1 MTDPDTLQTQLRR
14 LLLALEA
21 TERVVAPGTSLEL
34 LQSIVEA
41 AARIFGAA
49 AASIALVD
57 EEAQELVFRVAYN
70 VADGGV
76 VGMRI
81 PIDQGIAGYVAMS
94 GQPLALSDVQNN
106 ALFNQS
112 FAQSTGYVPNSILA
126 MPLQQGERVIGVIE
140 VLDKLNA
147 SAFGL
152 EDMELLGLFA
162 RQAALAIHEAQQHE
176 HLSAALVAGLRELL
190 DPETA
195 AAASELL
202 DTMASAASHSE
213 AEREVIELARMFTDL
228 AQLGEAERDLCRQ
241 VLTAF
246 GDYARGRSRFP

>member
-1 MTDPDTLQTQLRR
+1 MTSPDTLQTQLRR

-21 TERVVAPGTSLEL
+21 TERVVAPGTSHEL

-57 EEAQELVFRVAYN
+57 EQAQELVFKVAYN

-126 MPLQQGERVIGVIE
+126 MPLVQGDRVIGVIE

-176 HLSAALVAGLRELL
+176 HLSAALVAGLRQTL

-195 AAASELL
+195 AATSDLL
-202 DTMASAASHSE
+202 DTLGEAGAATD
-213 AEREVIELARMFTDL
+213 AEREVLEIAQIFTDL
-228 AQLGEAERDLCRQ
+228 ARLGEAERQLCRR
-241 VLTAF
+241 VLVAF
-246 GDYARGRSRFP
+246 GEYARGPNRF